1 MREKM
6 KVFGIPLG
14 VMVLFVAAL
23 FIHQLFLVKQLPQPE
38 WSRSIPLDYTS
49 KEKPQLFKHNEDLF
63 LSSKGQVHELTIND
77 EMNVSKDKVSDTKIT
92 RGYPFWTD
100 GDQFIYY
107 KDGNLVLTQNQ
118 KDEILY
124 EGITGLGAG
133 RDQVYYWNN
142 EKLFEYGIK
151 EGSSKEVHTFPS
163 EISAVHVEKDGN
175 SVIQVMKDDTHDFV
189 YFMNEKGE
197 VTEKPFLVVNT
208 AQNKMIDGLTFKVDD
223 GQLILLYN
231 EKSRSQGTLSY
242 NVYKVQAPLQEL
254 GASILTGTKME
265 FVNESNGEKL
275 VSPGGA
281 RFVNVGGEESVL
293 FTSEG
298 QEVGDS
304 SSVRLY
310 SAPFRNEDTLEGTT
324 LNTTKHVTYSP
335 VQLTD
340 ESLVWFNYD
349 GGTYELY
356 GASQNEQVVSAST
369 KWSGRSVREA
379 LNNGVLM
386 MFSSIVTTLTSFYW
400 FLPSLFLLILLYIF
414 RPNVFEKDGVSWA
427 EYASIIIFL
436 LMPIS
441 YTSKAMNPYFYQV
454 APEYFVFP
462 GSSYALLV
470 LLSVITWVIWKKGRD
485 PEWGSFAGA
494 FYFMGIYVLFY
505 ITSIGPYIFN
515 LF

>member
-23 FIHQLFLVKQLPQPE
+23 FVHQLFLVKELPQPD
-38 WSRSIPLDYTS
+38 WSRSLPLDITAE
-49 KEKPQLFKHNEDLF
+49 EKPQVFQNNEELYV
-63 LSSKGQVHELTIND
+63 SSEGQVHALTITDELT
-77 EMNVSKDKVSDTKIT
+77 VSNEKRIDTKIT

-100 GDQFIYY
+100 GKQVIYY
-107 KDGNLVLTQNQ
+107 KNGNLVLTLNQ
-118 KDEILY
+118 KDEILSK
-124 EGITGLGAG
+124 EITGLGTG
-133 RDQVYYWNN
+133 TDKIYFWKK
-142 EKLFEYGIK
+142 EKLFQYGLK
-151 EGSSKEVHTFPS
+151 EGSIDEVYTFQS
-163 EISAVHVEKDGN
+163 EISDIHIEADGT
-175 SVIQVMKDDTHDFV
+175 SVIQVKKDDTHDSV
-189 YFMNEKGE
+189 YYMDEKGE
-197 VTEKPFLVVNT
+197 VTEKPFMIVNT
-208 AQNKMIDGLTFKVDD
+208 APNKKMDGLTFKAED
-223 GQLILLYN
+223 GELNVLYN
-231 EKSRSQGTLSY
+231 EKSRTQGTLSY

-254 GASILTGTKME
+254 GASILTGSKLE
-265 FVNESNGEKL
+265 FVNKSTGEKL
-275 VSPGGA
+275 VSPGGVQ
-281 RFVNVGGEESVL
+281 FVKLGGEDSIL

-298 QEVGDS
+298 QQVGDNS
-304 SSVRLY
+304 SIRLY
-310 SAPFRNEDTLEGTT
+310 SAPFEDADTLEGTS
-324 LNTTKHVTYSP
+324 LNTTKHVTYFP

-356 GASQNEQVVSAST
+356 GASQNEQVVSEST
-369 KWSGRSVREA
+369 EWSGRSVREA

-414 RPNVFEKDGVSWA
+414 RPNVFEKDGISWA

-436 LMPIS
+436 LMPIT

-462 GSSYALLV
+462 GSSYALLL

>member
-1 MREKM
+1 MREKV

-23 FIHQLFLVKQLPQPE
+23 FVHQLFLVKELPQPD
-38 WSRSIPLDYTS
+38 WSRSLPLDYTS
-49 KEKPQLFKHNEDLF
+49 KEKPQIFQNNGELY
-63 LSSKGQVHELTIND
+63 LSSEGKVHALTIND
-77 EMNVSKDKVSDTKIT
+77 EMNVSGEKVTDTKIT

-100 GDQFIYY
+100 GNQFIYY
-107 KDGNLVLTQNQ
+107 KEGNLVLTRNQ
-118 KDEILY
+118 KDEILS
-124 EGITGLGAG
+124 EGITGVGTG
-133 RDQVYYWNN
+133 TDRVYFWEN
-142 EKLFEYGIK
+142 EELFQYGLK
-151 EGSSKEVHTFPS
+151 EGSIDEVHVFPS
-163 EISAVHVEKDGN
+163 EISDIHIAGKGH
-175 SVIQVMKDDTHDFV
+175 SIIQVKKDDTHDFL
-189 YFMNEKGE
+189 YYMNGKGE
-197 VTEKPFLVVNT
+197 VAEKPFLVVNT
-208 AQNKMIDGLTFKVDD
+208 AQNKMMDGLTFKVED

-281 RFVNVGGEESVL
+281 RFVNLGGEESVL

-298 QEVGDS
+298 QEVGDNS
-304 SSVRLY
+304 SMRLY
-310 SAPFRNEDTLEGTT
+310 SARLEDGDKLKGTS
-324 LNTTKHVTYSP
+324 LNTTKNVTYSP

-356 GASQNEQVVSAST
+356 GASQNEQVVSEST

-386 MFSSIVTTLTSFYW
+386 MFSSLVTTLTSFYW

-414 RPNVFEKDGVSWA
+414 RPNVFEKDGISWA
-427 EYASIIIFL
+427 EYASIILFL

-462 GSSYALLV
+462 GSSYALIV